1 MASRASALALAALL
15 ATTYHYPK
23 IMRSFHPLAVAGL
36 LNILALTT
44 LLIGNVGW
52 LYERSHSELSTP
64 KYWTDAPLEL
74 RRLLPRDVDAA
85 AIAYDDGDR
94 TQRTPEP
101 YPAALVLQ
109 PASGVDP
116 QLPSY
121 LYWAES
127 QNVSPPQ
134 DWAFQMPKFCNTT
147 SIFRYNH
154 SLHSQQK
161 IIVHYH
167 MQHNAGTEFY
177 HFARQFT
184 PCATRACWQCS
195 KHCMV
200 SNKEEV
206 EAENIRNNYRRHGVQ
221 YVSYELMLPPRFPLP
236 FVSEDARRGLFFT
249 TIMRDPFKVSGAY
262 RSMFHSSMSTI

>member
-1 MASRASALALAALL
+1 
-15 ATTYHYPK
+15 
-23 IMRSFHPLAVAGL
+23 MRSIHPLAVAGL
-36 LNILALTT
+36 LNTLALST

-74 RRLLPRDVDAA
+74 
-85 AIAYDDGDR
+85 
-94 TQRTPEP
+94 
-101 YPAALVLQ
+101 
-109 PASGVDP
+109 DP

-121 LYWAES
+121 LNWMES
-127 QNVSPPQ
+127 QSVPPPR

-177 HFARQFT
+177 HFARQYT

-206 EAENIRNNYRRHGVQ
+206 EAENIRNNYRRYGVQ
-221 YVSYELMLPPRFPLP
+221 YVSYELMLPPRFPMP